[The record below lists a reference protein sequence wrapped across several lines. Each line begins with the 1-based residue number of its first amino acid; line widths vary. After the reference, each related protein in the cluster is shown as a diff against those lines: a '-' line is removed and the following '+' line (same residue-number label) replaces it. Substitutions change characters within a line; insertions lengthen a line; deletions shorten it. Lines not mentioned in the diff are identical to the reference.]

1 MVARQSLTLGR
12 VPRGE
17 DVGPY
22 CTSLRGVLE
31 SGTCQARDHCLRTRV
46 SGCSGR
52 MRPLQNFIQ
61 GRLATSLSSGKNR
74 RQEKQLLCRAD
85 CCLNTA
91 GVAATP
97 LQCCC
102 SGRVAGWDRIWGE
115 AEVPIQRF
123 EVHLVRGG
131 RLTMVSSR
139 HCFRS
144 GNSFLLSLFLSFCP
158 PVHHSTPPPL
168 SLPSPPSLSPPS
180 LSPPPTPL

>member
-1 MVARQSLTLGR
+1 MEGIGR
-12 VPRGE
+12 TRSSRAAVFDIRESPQGE

-22 CTSLRGVLE
+22 CTFLRGVLE

-52 MRPLQNFIQ
+52 MRPLQ
-61 GRLATSLSSGKNR
+61 TSFRDVLRQACPRKNR

-91 GVAATP
+91 GVAPTP
-97 LQCCC
+97 LQRCC
-102 SGRVAGWDRIWGE
+102 SGRVAGWDRICSE

-131 RLTMVSSR
+131 V
-139 HCFRS
+139 
-144 GNSFLLSLFLSFCP
+144 
-158 PVHHSTPPPL
+158 
-168 SLPSPPSLSPPS
+168 
-180 LSPPPTPL
+180 